1 MGIIDGL
8 PAHIEKFPGGGLLMT
23 GVNYILNEAKA
34 SSMWYMRY
42 LTKGK

>member
-34 SSMWYMRY
+34 SSMW
-42 LTKGK
+42 